1 MEMYVRYHN
10 LPEGVTPDTLK
21 LELANLL
28 EEDGWLTGSGEGY
41 VELELEDEMTNPKH
55 GILAVKHYLQ
65 SAGYPRDT
73 MIELSGVAVGIYE

>member
-28 EEDGWLTGSGEGY
+28 EEDGWLTGVS
-41 VELELEDEMTNPKH
+41 V
-55 GILAVKHYLQ
+55 
-65 SAGYPRDT
+65 AGA
-73 MIELSGVAVGIYE
+73 SVAGAWSWRTS

>member
-1 MEMYVRYHN
+1 MEMYVRYKE
-10 LPEGVTPDTLK
+10 LPEGVTPDALK

-41 VELELEDEMTNPKH
+41 VELELEDESTNPKH

-65 SAGYPRDT
+65 NAGYPRDT
-73 MIELSGVAVGIYE
+73 MLELSGVAVGIYE

>member
-41 VELELEDEMTNPKH
+41 VELELEDELTNPKH
-55 GILAVKHYLQ
+55 GILAV
-65 SAGYPRDT
+65 STICRARATPAT
-73 MIELSGVAVGIYE
+73 P